1 MALRD
6 KISAAAQSH
15 LQPGETV
22 QTAFGAMGA
31 SPYWSL
37 LSYWI
42 VVVKDANRAVVATDR
57 RILLFRTSRMRW
69 TTFKRLEAE
78 VPRATLLG
86 EPSGMNW
93 KCSAFG
99 QTIWV
104 NKRFHKDVRETDA
117 QAAAGAPLPPPPA
130 PSGR

>member
-6 KISAAAQSH
+6 KIAAAAAPY

-22 QTAFGAMGA
+22 QTAFGAMGT

-42 VVVKDANRAVVATDR
+42 IVVKDANRAVVATDR
-57 RILLFRTSRMRW
+57 RIILFRTSRLRW
-69 TTFKRLEAE
+69 TKFKQIETE
-78 VPRATLLG
+78 VPRSTRLG
-86 EPSGMNW
+86 EPSGLNW

-99 QTIWV
+99 PTIWV
-104 NKRFHKDVRETDA
+104 NKRFHKDVRQTDA
-117 QAAAGAPLPPPPA
+117 QAGAASPPPPTPA
-130 PSGR
+130 R